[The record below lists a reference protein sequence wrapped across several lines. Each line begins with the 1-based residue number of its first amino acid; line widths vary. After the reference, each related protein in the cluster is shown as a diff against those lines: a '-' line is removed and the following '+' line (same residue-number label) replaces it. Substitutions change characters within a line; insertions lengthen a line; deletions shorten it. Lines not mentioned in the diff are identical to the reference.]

1 MSLPEVRALLDA
13 RRREREAA
21 EGGAAAAP
29 PLVAKALAYAE
40 RFDAIRSSVRADQL
54 LTGLQ
59 GRGLT
64 HVEIA
69 SLVDL
74 APATPDEA
82 RALVGT
88 LAAPDRLTEGELQA
102 VLDEIA
108 TYKALD

>member
-1 MSLPEVRALLDA
+1 M
-13 RRREREAA
+13 
-21 EGGAAAAP
+21 
-29 PLVAKALAYAE
+29 
-40 RFDAIRSSVRADQL
+40 
-54 LTGLQ
+54 
-59 GRGLT
+59 
-64 HVEIA
+64 EIA